1 MEAGGSRRKA
11 GPQLAAWAAGIG
23 LFFVGFSLFCTP
35 HDWTS
40 LYGRDLKVYQTA
52 IDAFALGGDPY
63 QAGQGR
69 HAYGF
74 FFTAPPFVWWLYRMA
89 AHSGFAASFGSMLV
103 AADVISVV
111 ALPVILGRLFFGPGL
126 GRIVLGA
133 GVFFS
138 AFAGA
143 GFFTFLVMN
152 NGTPLYALIAL
163 GLIPAVARDRWLAF
177 HLAVALATAFKP
189 YYAAFWIVP
198 VLADGPNA
206 RRLAES
212 ALAFGVAALTYVAP
226 FLLAPKL
233 FAEWTHTLLRQT
245 VGENLLGDNLLGAMT
260 HDPAAAHG
268 PIGPYAA
275 QLIFSAVLVGASLM
289 LGRLGRTQRIAA
301 LVLAAVF
308 LNPRAMR
315 YDLCMAAIPLVAVA
329 AGAFLRTPPSATVQA
344 VWAMILAGAMI
355 VFSHSTPA
363 DGFLYAGMAVAVML
377 GAAATSRAANS
388 PSGPN

>member
-1 MEAGGSRRKA
+1 VEAGGSRRKA

-23 LFFVGFSLFCTP
+23 LFLVGFWLFCTP
-35 HDWTS
+35 HDWAS

-52 IDAFALGGDPY
+52 IDTFAAGGDPY

-74 FFTAPPFVWWLYRMA
+74 FFTAPPFVWMLYRMA
-89 AHSGFAASFGSMLV
+89 AHSGLKAIFGSMLV

-111 ALPVILGRLFFGPGL
+111 ALPAILGRLFFGPGL
-126 GRIVLGA
+126 GRIALGA
-133 GVFFS
+133 GVFFA
-138 AFAGA
+138 AFAGG
-143 GFFTFLVMN
+143 GFFTALVMN

-163 GLIPAVARDRWLAF
+163 GLIPAVTRDRWLGF
-177 HLAVALATAFKP
+177 HVAVALATAFKP
-189 YYAAFWIVP
+189 YYAAFWLVP
-198 VLADGPNA
+198 VLADGPSA

-212 ALAFGVAALTYVAP
+212 ALAFAVAAATYALP
-226 FLLAPKL
+226 LLLAPKL
-233 FAEWTHTLLRQT
+233 VAEWTHTLLRQT

-268 PIGPYAA
+268 PVGPYAA
-275 QLIFSAVLVGASLM
+275 QLIFSAVLVGGCLM
-289 LGRLGRTQRIAA
+289 LGRLNRTQRIAA

-329 AGAFLRTPPSATVQA
+329 AGMFSRDRPGATAQA
-344 VWAMILAGAMI
+344 VWAVILAGAMI

-363 DGFLYAGMAVAVML
+363 DGFLYAGIAVAALL
-377 GAAATSRAANS
+377 GAAATSRAMNS
-388 PSGPN
+388 PSGRN